1 MFNKENYLFAVL
13 VLTFGLF
20 NADIVAQD
28 EAADDVEEVVI
39 TGSRIKRD
47 SLNSAAQVTTITS
60 EDIAASS
67 GMITADVI
75 QQSIYNSFGS
85 FSPTAGSGAM
95 SNATIDMRGL
105 GSSRTLVLM
114 DGRRMPGSP
123 HLGGSGAANINMLP
137 TIAVERIEILAD
149 GASSVYGSDAI
160 AGVINVITKKGFD
173 GMEFNFRRGDRDR
186 DDGEENAVSFI
197 YGATNDKGYVTIV
210 VEHDERDEIY
220 LKDRWY
226 TQATAEDRNGDG
238 VIDLYSETYGLSWYS
253 RNLADPVTGD
263 IMATPTCPGS
273 VDNPTDGWWGPNFGG
288 AAFGQGP
295 TSTPSNG
302 GAPRGICGFAWA
314 DIMVQNAAT
323 FRDSIT
329 TNTEYQIN
337 DKLSLYSRVN
347 MLRNEST
354 GRFAPPAARYPNI
367 AVGDPSN
374 PYDETVTGY
383 WRWTEIGN
391 RGMHFV
397 DNGMDAVVELTYQI
411 NDDVEVTYGQQY
423 NKFYGTDIGRY
434 YLSYAGL
441 DSNVLQ
447 DEPFG
452 SEAGAAAMSATTLVE
467 YTNHYEKQDVVMQID
482 NVADMAGGSVSVLIG
497 LEQLENRYSAEFD
510 KHSENG
516 LVGGSA
522 GNSGSGIREVDS
534 LFAEVL
540 LPVMDNLEVTA
551 SFRRDDYSDVGEA
564 DSFKVGALW
573 TPAAGTTVKLNFGE
587 GFRAPTMDTLY
598 GATSFSAVS
607 STDYAACSASG
618 TSFDD
623 CPSKQVS
630 TLIKANE
637 NIGPESSESFTMSV
651 EQDFGVLIDA
661 LEGLTVRLDLYDITV
676 TDAIASVS
684 TQSVL
689 WNDYVGG
696 SVLSNNVTFYDAD
709 GVSGDGTAAGN
720 PVGTGTTSGST
731 ALGGA
736 TCPAGATYARR
747 EGNPGTGAYIIRSCA
762 NGRAE
767 YVGAG
772 FTNVGEINVVGHDI
786 FVNYMRDVGPGVMN
800 ISLDYTS
807 MDEYNSDAFTGSSQQ
822 INSIGFP
829 GTPETRNNLTLAYS
843 WDRYSVA
850 LTQRHIGDYRL
861 NSVPEVDASGNG
873 TGGIVKSGGTQE
885 EYDALDL
892 QINADL
898 GKYGT
903 VTYGIFNVEDTDPLP
918 DRVQNY
924 ETYLSLYGNQG
935 LISYLKWNV
944 KF

>member
-173 GMEFNFRRGDRDR
+173 GMEFNFRKGDRDR

-226 TQATAEDRNGDG
+226 TQATAEDRDGDG
-238 VIDLYSETYGLSWYS
+238 VIDLYNETYGLSWYS

-288 AAFGQGP
+288 AAFGQGA

-302 GAPRGICGFAWA
+302 GAPVGICGFAWA

-367 AVGDPSN
+367 AVGDPNN

-397 DNGMDAVVELTYQI
+397 DNGMDAVVELSYQI

-434 YLSYAGL
+434 YLSYTGL
-441 DSNVLQ
+441 DSNVLN

-452 SEAGAAAMSATTLVE
+452 SEAGAAAMSSTTLVE

-482 NVADMAGGSVSVLIG
+482 NVADMAGGSVSVLLG
-497 LEQLENRYSAEFD
+497 MEQLENRYSAEFD
-510 KHSENG
+510 KHSENS

-522 GNSGSGIREVDS
+522 GNSGSGLREVDS

-573 TPAAGTTVKLNFGE
+573 TPVAGTTVKLNFGE

-598 GATSFSAVS
+598 GATTFSANAA
-607 STDYAACSASG
+607 TDYAACEASG
-618 TSFDD
+618 TPADD
-623 CPSKQVS
+623 CSSKQVS
-630 TLIKANE
+630 TLITSNE
-637 NIGPESSESFTMSV
+637 NIGPEESESFTMSI
-651 EQDFGVLIDA
+651 EQDFGVLMDA
-661 LEGLTVRLDLYDITV
+661 LEGLTVRFDYFDITV
-676 TDAIASVS
+676 NNAIVGIG

-689 WNDYVGG
+689 WNDYIGG
-696 SVLSNNVTFYDAD
+696 SELTNNVTFYNAD
-709 GVSGDGTAAGN
+709 GIGGDGSASGA

-731 ALGGA
+731 ALGGV
-736 TCPAGATYARR
+736 TCPAGATYVKR
-747 EGNPGTGAYIIRSCA
+747 EGSNSDVYIIRSCA
-762 NGRAE
+762 NGRVD
-767 YVGAG
+767 YIGASS
-772 FTNVGEINVVGHDI
+772 TNVGEINVVGHDL

-800 ISLDYTS
+800 IALDYTS
-807 MDEYNSDAFTGSSQQ
+807 MDEYNSDAFTGSTKQV
-822 INSIGFP
+822 NSIGFP
-829 GTPETRNNLTLAYS
+829 GTPETRNNLSLSYS

-850 LTQRHIGDYRL
+850 LTRRHIGDYRL
-861 NSVPEVDASGNG
+861 NSVPEIVGGSA
-873 TGGIVKSGGTQE
+873 TGGIVASGGTQD

-935 LISYLKWNV
+935 KISYLKWNV

>member
-85 FSPTAGSGAM
+85 TSPTAGSGAM
-95 SNATIDMRGL
+95 SNATINMRGL

-123 HLGGSGAANINMLP
+123 HLGGSGAVNINMIP
-137 TIAVERIEILAD
+137 TVAVDRIEILAD

-173 GMEFNFRRGDRDR
+173 GMEFNFRKGDRDR

-220 LKDRWY
+220 LKDRHY
-226 TQATAEDRNGDG
+226 TAATAEDRDGDG
-238 VIDLYSETYGLSWYS
+238 VIDLYNETYGLSWYS

-273 VDNPTDGWWGPNFGG
+273 IDNPTDGWWGPNFGG
-288 AAFGQGP
+288 AAFGQGA

-302 GAPRGICGFAWA
+302 GAPVGICGFAWA
-314 DIMVQNAAT
+314 DIMVQAAAT

-329 TNTEYQIN
+329 TNTQYQIN
-337 DKLSLYSRVN
+337 DKLSMYTRVN
-347 MLRNEST
+347 LLRNEST
-354 GRFAPPAARYPNI
+354 GRFAPPAAAYPGI
-367 AVGDPSN
+367 LVGDPNN
-374 PYDETVTGY
+374 PYDEPVTGY

-397 DNGMDAVVELTYQI
+397 DNGMDAVVELTYEI

-441 DSNVLQ
+441 DANRYNETS
-447 DEPFG
+447 FG
-452 SEAGAAAMSATTLVE
+452 SAEGVAAMSSTTLVE
-467 YTNHYEKQDVVMQID
+467 YTNHFEKQDVVMQIN
-482 NVADMAGGSVSVLIG
+482 NVADLAGGSVSVLLG
-497 LEQLENRYSAEFD
+497 MEQLENRYSAEFD
-510 KHSENG
+510 KHSENS

-522 GNSGSGIREVDS
+522 GNSGSGVREVDS

-564 DSFKVGALW
+564 DSFKIGALW
-573 TPAAGTTVKLNFGE
+573 TPMEGTTVKLNFGE

-598 GATSFSAVS
+598 GATTFSANS
-607 STDYAACSASG
+607 ATDYAACEASG
-618 TSFDD
+618 TPFDD
-623 CPSKQVS
+623 CSSKQVS

-637 NIGPESSESFTMSV
+637 NIGPESSESFTMSI
-651 EQDFGVLIDA
+651 EQDFGVVMDA

-676 TDAIASVS
+676 IDAIASVS
-684 TQSVL
+684 TQDVL
-689 WNDYVGG
+689 WNDFIGG
-696 SVLSNNVTFYDAD
+696 SVLTNNVTFYDATGVGAD
-709 GVSGDGTAAGN
+709 GSASGA

-736 TCPAGATYARR
+736 TCPAGATYVRR
-747 EGNPGTGAYIIRSCA
+747 EGAPGTGAYIIRSCA
-762 NGRAE
+762 NGRAD

-772 FTNVGEINVVGHDI
+772 FTNVGEINVVGHDL

-807 MDEYNSDAFTGSSQQ
+807 MDEYNSDAFTGSTKQV
-822 INSIGFP
+822 NGVGFP
-829 GTPETRNNLTLAYS
+829 GTPETRNNLSISYA

-861 NSVPEVDASGNG
+861 NSVPELDSAGNG
-873 TGGIVKSGGTQE
+873 TGGIVKSGGTQD
-885 EYDALDL
+885 EYDAIDL
-892 QINADL
+892 QINADF

-903 VTYGIFNVEDTDPLP
+903 VSYGIFNMEDTDPLP

-924 ETYLSLYGNQG
+924 ETYLDLYGNQG
-935 LISYLKWNV
+935 MITYLKWNV